1 MRERRLTLW
10 MKRESERKEALK
22 TITHAPVTR
31 QVGLFVDEGFEPE
44 RGLSVEMRVESRRGE
59 EAC

>member
-1 MRERRLTLW
+1 